1 MAGEPPCGRLSLP
14 RSLVV
19 NREVATL
26 SLSNKKQAQS
36 VSQCSK
42 GLPSGKGKVEY
53 LRGML
58 IPAFSPMLAR
68 VGSVA
73 DAIRFFLSAIT
84 VEEAAPDALRFFVFT
99 ASDS

>member
-1 MAGEPPCGRLSLP
+1 MAGEPPCGRFPLP

-26 SLSNKKQAQS
+26 SLLTKSKHNKSANVQ
-36 VSQCSK
+36 
-42 GLPSGKGKVEY
+42 KVRHLEKAKLKY

-73 DAIRFFLSAIT
+73 DAIRFFLSAFA
-84 VEEAAPDALRFFVFT
+84 VEEAAPDALRFFVFP